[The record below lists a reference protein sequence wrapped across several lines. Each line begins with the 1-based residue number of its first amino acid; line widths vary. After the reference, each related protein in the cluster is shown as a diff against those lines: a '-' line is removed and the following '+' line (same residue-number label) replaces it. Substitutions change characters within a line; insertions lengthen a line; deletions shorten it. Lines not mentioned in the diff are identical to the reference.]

1 MDKNTVV
8 IAIDHGWS
16 NMKTVHETFTSGI
29 REVTTEPALFENVLE
44 KDGKYYKVGSE
55 RLKVKDSK
63 VEDENYYLLSL
74 AATAKELDRLG
85 KRTANVYWAVGLPLT
100 RFGKEK
106 EAFIKYLDQ
115 NREVTFKYEKK
126 QYHITIERISVYP
139 QCFAAVASQISEF
152 PAKVLVVDIGSWTV
166 DLMPI
171 INQSPDESVCVTK
184 NSGIITCI
192 QQINKESVSVHA
204 VPKVNRTLHALTVML
219 PDHNKAPNIYL
230 EEMYEHY
237 QQNEDIQTTLA
248 EVADAVVEAT
258 KEMSKVNPVLDVDKI
273 QDNVVLCLVNSTQN
287 EELLKEVPNR
297 SFQDLSVIYRWVV
310 CVDQDGMQ
318 SMIITNDFAAAR
330 GFTEEELFQHAV
342 ENTKRI
348 CPPRVKSMQEVM
360 ADLAVED
367 GMPQELLYRS

>member
-1 MDKNTVV
+1 MMDF
-8 IAIDHGWS
+8 
-16 NMKTVHETFTSGI
+16 NMFQ
-29 REVTTEPALFENVLE
+29 EV
-44 KDGKYYKVGSE
+44 
-55 RLKVKDSK
+55 VKD
-63 VEDENYYLLSL
+63 NILNSL
-74 AATAKELDRLG
+74 PAE
-85 KRTANVYWAVGLPLT
+85 Y
-100 RFGKEK
+100 K
-106 EAFIKYLDQ
+106 EA
-115 NREVTFKYEKK
+115 
-126 QYHITIERISVYP
+126 
-139 QCFAAVASQISEF
+139 
-152 PAKVLVVDIGSWTV
+152 
-166 DLMPI
+166 
-171 INQSPDESVCVTK
+171 
-184 NSGIITCI
+184 
-192 QQINKESVSVHA
+192 SVSVHA

-258 KEMSKVNPVLDVDKI
+258 KEMSKVNPVLDADKI

-287 EELLKEVPNR
+287 EELLKDVPNR

-310 CVDQDGMQ
+310 NVDRDGMQ

-367 GMPQELLYRS
+367 GMPQELLESMGVFDAIPLEKNLWVITNEMGINGAASMLYEENLHKLAEQIGTDLYLLPSSIHETIAVSVETVSYTHLTLPTTSRV

>member
-1 MDKNTVV
+1 MMDF
-8 IAIDHGWS
+8 
-16 NMKTVHETFTSGI
+16 NMFQ
-29 REVTTEPALFENVLE
+29 EV
-44 KDGKYYKVGSE
+44 
-55 RLKVKDSK
+55 VKD
-63 VEDENYYLLSL
+63 NILHSL
-74 AATAKELDRLG
+74 PAE
-85 KRTANVYWAVGLPLT
+85 Y
-100 RFGKEK
+100 K
-106 EAFIKYLDQ
+106 EA
-115 NREVTFKYEKK
+115 
-126 QYHITIERISVYP
+126 
-139 QCFAAVASQISEF
+139 
-152 PAKVLVVDIGSWTV
+152 
-166 DLMPI
+166 
-171 INQSPDESVCVTK
+171 
-184 NSGIITCI
+184 
-192 QQINKESVSVHA
+192 SVSVHA

-258 KEMSKVNPVLDVDKI
+258 KEMSKVNPVLDADKI
-273 QDNVVLCLVNSTQN
+273 QDNVVLCLVNSKQN

-310 CVDQDGMQ
+310 NMDRDGMQ

-367 GMPQELLYRS
+367 GMPQEILESMGVFDEIPLEKKLWVITNEM

>member
-1 MDKNTVV
+1 MMDF
-8 IAIDHGWS
+8 
-16 NMKTVHETFTSGI
+16 NMFQ
-29 REVTTEPALFENVLE
+29 EV
-44 KDGKYYKVGSE
+44 
-55 RLKVKDSK
+55 VKD
-63 VEDENYYLLSL
+63 NILHSL
-74 AATAKELDRLG
+74 PSE
-85 KRTANVYWAVGLPLT
+85 Y
-100 RFGKEK
+100 K
-106 EAFIKYLDQ
+106 EA
-115 NREVTFKYEKK
+115 
-126 QYHITIERISVYP
+126 
-139 QCFAAVASQISEF
+139 
-152 PAKVLVVDIGSWTV
+152 
-166 DLMPI
+166 
-171 INQSPDESVCVTK
+171 
-184 NSGIITCI
+184 
-192 QQINKESVSVHA
+192 SVSVHA

-258 KEMSKVNPVLDVDKI
+258 KEMSKVNPVLDADKI
-273 QDNVVLCLVNSTQN
+273 QDNVVLCLVNSKQN

-310 CVDQDGMQ
+310 NMDRDGMQ

-360 ADLAVED
+360 TDMIGED
-367 GMPQELLYRS
+367 GMPQELLESMGVFDEIPPEKNLWVITNEMGINGAASMLYEENLHKLAEQIGTDLYLLPSSIHETIAVSVEMGAPEYLAQMVHDVNMTAVTLDERLSNNVYHYDKDLRKLELATDVPEKGLDSVIAEPPMIYEKEGPARSEADDVRSEWIQCRGIKETVTESAGRYGGDGRVSERRGDRG